1 MRHESNVIELSAYR
15 APSGLER
22 ELPSQEAKRRGEA
35 WCSRVLTAVE
45 LGVTCAIGVGFTAC
59 VLSVFHNAVSA
70 AVSGRSS
77 GTTEPSSRRRYCA
90 AGS

>member
-15 APSGLER
+15 APPGLER
-22 ELPSQEAKRRGEA
+22 ELPSLEAKRRGEA

-59 VLSVFHNAVSA
+59 VLLFF
-70 AVSGRSS
+70 
-77 GTTEPSSRRRYCA
+77 TML
-90 AGS
+90 

>member
-45 LGVTCAIGVGFTAC
+45 LGVTCAIGVCAA
-59 VLSVFHNAVSA
+59 VFHNAVSA

-77 GTTEPSSRRRYCA
+77 GTNEPSSRRRYCA